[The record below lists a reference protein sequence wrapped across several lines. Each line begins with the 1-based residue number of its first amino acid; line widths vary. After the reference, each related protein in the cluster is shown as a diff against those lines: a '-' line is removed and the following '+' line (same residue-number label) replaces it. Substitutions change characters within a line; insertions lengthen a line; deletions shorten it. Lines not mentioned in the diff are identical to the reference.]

1 MPGRKELTSFCLIV
15 LLAAV
20 LRFTGICFDSLWLD
34 ESYQSLVG
42 ACGQN
47 VPDFTQNVGQ
57 KYLFR
62 FEKVS
67 NPDLMLANFRKVDPL
82 CPPLYALFLNRWMSL
97 FGNSDF
103 VLRSL
108 SALISTIAVALLML
122 FCRSIVGPKIAL
134 WAGLLNAV
142 SPFDIHYAQEA
153 RMYSLVYLTSILSA
167 GSLLLIVK
175 SELKSKKELLL
186 LPLYAIST
194 WAMVNSHYTAL
205 FLAAA
210 EGLVSSIFLIWW
222 RNWRLLVLL
231 SLAWITTALLWIPW
245 LPMFLQSASSR
256 KESFYVSRAADFV
269 WPLKALFL
277 RIPIN
282 WLIFLSGQ
290 RVFAFA
296 APIYLSS
303 AAMLSSAAYY
313 ATRRQSENRNWILAF
328 WLWVLVPA
336 LGLWFIDVLE
346 NHRVVEVSRYLMY
359 TAPAVYILAAFGLNK
374 LFDLKKSFAWLAA
387 LHFTFAAVNLVYL
400 HFVPQ
405 REPWREMARILEQEI
420 ADDETLIVSQHYDI
434 VCLDRYLT
442 KPRIQLGMSPA
453 MGRQAVQERL
463 AALNLKAFALL
474 TAQDGESIKDL
485 ISPEFQI
492 RKQVNLSHGLHL
504 RLYTKE

>member
-1 MPGRKELTSFCLIV
+1 MPIRKELSSFCLIV
-15 LLAAV
+15 LLAAI

-42 ACGQN
+42 AYGQAL
-47 VPDFTQNVGQ
+47 PDFTQSQ

-67 NPDLMLANFRKVDPL
+67 TPPVMLANFRKVDPL
-82 CPPLYALFLNRWMSL
+82 CPPLYALFLNRWIYL
-97 FGNSDF
+97 FGSSDF

-108 SALISTIAVALLML
+108 SALISTISVAALMIFARVL
-122 FCRSIVGPKIAL
+122 VGPKIAI

-142 SPFDIHYAQEA
+142 SPFDIQYAQEA

-175 SELKSKKELLL
+175 SELKTKKEILL

-210 EGLVSSIFLIWW
+210 QGLCSAIYLVW
-222 RNWRLLVLL
+222 RKNWRLLVLL
-231 SLAWITTALLWIPW
+231 VIAWVSTALLWIPW
-245 LPMFLQSASSR
+245 LGMFFQSASSR

-313 ATRRQSENRNWILAF
+313 ATRRQSENRNWILALWI
-328 WLWVLVPA
+328 WLLLPA
-336 LGLWFIDVLE
+336 LGLWLIDVLE
-346 NHRVVEVSRYLMY
+346 NHRVVEVARYVIY
-359 TAPAVYILAAFGLNK
+359 TAPAAYILAAFGLDK
-374 LFDLKKSFAWLAA
+374 LMSLKKAFAYLAA
-387 LHFTFAAVNLVYL
+387 SHFTFAAINLVYL
-400 HFVPQ
+400 HQVPQ
-405 REPWREMARILEQEI
+405 REPWREMAAFVEKLV
-420 ADDETLIVSQHYDI
+420 AVDDTLLVSQHYDV
-434 VCLDRYLT
+434 VCLDRYLS
-442 KPRIQLGMSPA
+442 KARIQVGMSPA
-453 MGRQAVQERL
+453 MGKTAVQQRL
-463 AALNLKAFALL
+463 RGLKSFALL

-485 ISPEFQI
+485 ILPEFQI
-492 RKQVNLSHGLHL
+492 SKEVGLSHGLHL